1 MSVRRDKPD
10 GAASARDS
18 GSGPLMLD
26 LSAIKPQPFSQRRN
40 KVGVADFARAGRPG
54 ESIADWLGK
63 LPQILAGSDLREIIL
78 AIVRARRSG
87 CPVILAMGAH
97 VIKCGLSPVIID
109 LMEREVITGVA
120 LNGAGSVHDSEI
132 ALFGATSEEVAAGIE
147 EGTFGMAAE
156 TAQFL
161 NEAIECG
168 HRERI
173 GMGKA
178 IGRRLL
184 EVRAPHAG
192 VSLLASGARLGVPV
206 TVHVAIG
213 TDIHHM
219 HPSASGEALGGTSHY
234 DFRVFAGEVARLA
247 PEGVLINAGSAVL
260 LPVVIEKAIAA
271 ARSTGHDVGPF
282 VGVNLDFIQHYRGGL
297 NPVKRAEELGG
308 RGYRLTGHHEIL
320 IPLLAAGVLA
330 MLDAR
335 KETNVG

>member
-1 MSVRRDKPD
+1 MAVDDTP
-10 GAASARDS
+10 
-18 GSGPLMLD
+18 LD

-40 KVGVADFARAGRPG
+40 KVAVADFARAGRSG
-54 ESIADWLGK
+54 ESVADWLGN
-63 LPQILAGSDLREIIL
+63 LPQILAGRDLREIVL
-78 AIVRARRSG
+78 AIVRAQRSG

-97 VIKCGLSPVIID
+97 VIKCGLSPVVID
-109 LMEREVITGVA
+109 LMERKIITCLA

-132 ALFGATSEEVAAGIE
+132 ALFGATSEEVAGGIAE
-147 EGTFGMAAE
+147 RTFGMAAE
-156 TAQFL
+156 TADFL
-161 NEAIECG
+161 NGAIAWG
-168 HRERI
+168 HRKDV

-178 IGRRLL
+178 IGQRLL
-184 EVRAPHAG
+184 EVRAPHAD
-192 VSLLASGARLGVPV
+192 VSLLAAGARVGVPV

-219 HPSASGEALGGTSHY
+219 HPSASGEALGGTSY
-234 DFRVFAGEVARLA
+234 RDFRIFAGQVARLA

-271 ARSTGHDVGPF
+271 ARSAGHDVGPF

-330 MLDAR
+330 TLDTR
-335 KETNVG
+335 EETNGG